1 MHGQV
6 PQRHSNAACGAY
18 GSSRKQPA
26 RDAKVAENE
35 DNDPSQRSEEHVWD
49 IVAYCRQA
57 GIDEAEE
64 RRLLKVLGR
73 YASSHELQINI
84 IRPKRPSR

>member
-1 MHGQV
+1 MTESDDSDFDRRQ
-6 PQRHSNAACGAY
+6 
-18 GSSRKQPA
+18 
-26 RDAKVAENE
+26 
-35 DNDPSQRSEEHVWD
+35 EEPVWD
-49 IVAYCRQA
+49 IVAYCRQT

-84 IRPKRPSR
+84 IRPKRPTR